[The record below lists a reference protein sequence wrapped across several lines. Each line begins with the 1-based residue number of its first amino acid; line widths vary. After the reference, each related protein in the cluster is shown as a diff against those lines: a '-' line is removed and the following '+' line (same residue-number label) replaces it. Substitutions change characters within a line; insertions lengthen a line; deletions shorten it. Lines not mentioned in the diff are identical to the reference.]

1 MKASALLV
9 IAAFLMSAAVPV
21 FAETAQEK
29 EMCAISANTCLG
41 KAQVVEKRMKKMKGE
56 IKKGTK
62 TYSPEDMKVLEQKL
76 QDVMDQMDKM
86 GVKK

>member
-1 MKASALLV
+1 MKK
-9 IAAFLMSAAVPV
+9 IAFAVMAVFLMSAAVPV

-29 EMCAISANTCLG
+29 EQCAISANTCLN
-41 KAQVVEKRMKKMKGE
+41 KAEIVEKRMKRMHADM
-56 IKKGTK
+56 KKGGK
-62 TYSPEDMKVLEQKL
+62 YSAEDMKMLEQKL

>member
-1 MKASALLV
+1 MKKIALAV
-9 IAAFLMSAAVPV
+9 MAVFLMSAAVPV

-29 EMCAISANTCLG
+29 EQCAISANTCLN
-41 KAQVVEKRMKKMKGE
+41 KAEVVEKRMKKMKAD
-56 IKKGTK
+56 IKKGTM
-62 TYSPEDMKVLEQKL
+62 YSPEEMKVLDQKL